1 MTSAFVYYIDEF
13 TYFEDR
19 VLIRGWAFH
28 RGLYIVEQG
37 YGLPDGA
44 TKISPWQGIRSEDVE
59 SVYGKIGSH
68 ARFYFFFQADTSD
81 YKNILPIQLIF
92 RMSDG
97 SEIRLSD
104 LWMEGVKRG
113 PYGED
118 HLMGAFHYELG
129 NAPKGAR
136 VLEIGSRM
144 RSGISNRNAVVP
156 RHLKFTGIDIMAGD
170 GVDVVGDAHDLTRY
184 FSRNTFDFVYSLNVF
199 EHLLMPWKV
208 VIEMNRVMKKG
219 GLALILTHHAFP
231 LHDIPCD
238 FWRFSDKAWHGLF
251 NAFSGFEVL
260 RTALYDRVRVLPH
273 VVYQGTYGTQHASA
287 FIHSMVI
294 ARKIQNTHLKWDVKV
309 DQILES
315 LYPE

>member
-1 MTSAFVYYIDEF
+1 MTSDFVYYIDEF
-13 TYFEDR
+13 TYFENQ
-19 VLIRGWAFH
+19 VFIRGWAFY

-37 YGLPDGA
+37 YNLPGGVP
-44 TKISPWQGIRSEDVE
+44 TMSSWQGNRSEDVE
-59 SVYGKIGSH
+59 SVYGKIGSN
-68 ARFYFFFQADTSD
+68 ARFQFLFHADTSVPE
-81 YKNILPIQLIF
+81 NILSIQLIF
-92 RMSDG
+92 NMSDG

-104 LWMEGVKRG
+104 LWMEGIKRG

-118 HLMGAFHYELG
+118 QLIDVFRNEMQR
-129 NAPKGAR
+129 APEGAR
-136 VLEIGSRM
+136 VLEIGSRA
-144 RSGISNRNAVVP
+144 RSGISNRESVVP
-156 RHLKFTGIDIMAGD
+156 KHLRFTGLDIISGEC
-170 GVDVVGDAHDLTRY
+170 VDVVGDAHDLTRY

-219 GLALILTHHAFP
+219 GLAMILTHHAFP

-251 NAFSGFEVL
+251 NAFSGFEVV
-260 RTALYDRVRVLPH
+260 RTALYDRVRVLPY

-287 FIHSMVI
+287 FVHSMVI
-294 ARKIQNTHLKWDVKV
+294 ARKIQNTRLKWKVNV